1 MERIEEIIIACKK
14 NDSRAQEI
22 LFNRYAKTLLG
33 ICCRYVKDRDD
44 AEDILQ
50 ETFIKIFHNISSLKQ
65 IESAEGWMKRIA
77 VNSSIAFLKEK
88 QKIKFESADK
98 LYIAEENTEEEEI
111 DKDIKT
117 EQILACLNLLPDGY
131 RAVFNLYLV
140 DGLSHKE
147 IAEKLGIQEA
157 SSRSQYFKARK
168 LLIELI
174 TKKEETNKKQWK
186 AVSIMMSLLSASW
199 QMWMLSLSN

>member
-117 EQILACLNLLPDGY
+117 EQILACLNLVPDGY

>member
-1 MERIEEIIIACKK
+1 
-14 NDSRAQEI
+14 
-22 LFNRYAKTLLG
+22 
-33 ICCRYVKDRDD
+33 
-44 AEDILQ
+44 
-50 ETFIKIFHNISSLKQ
+50 
-65 IESAEGWMKRIA
+65 MKRIA

-88 QKIKFESADK
+88 QKFKFESADK

-117 EQILACLNLLPDGY
+117 EQIMACLNLLPDGY

>member
-1 MERIEEIIIACKK
+1 LERIEEIIIACKK

>member
-1 MERIEEIIIACKK
+1 LERIEEIIIACKK

-88 QKIKFESADK
+88 QKFKFENADK

-117 EQILACLNLLPDGY
+117 EQIMACLNLLPDGY